1 MIVRTPSDRM
11 PPYKPAG
18 LVVLSVAALALS
30 LRAAGSRP
38 GRAYDDVPQLRIAAA
53 QTVLDQRDLADA
65 AAVGRLPVP
74 EQNDIV
80 HAIVTREIGIIAL
93 AAVVI
98 AFLALRVLMTA

>member
-1 MIVRTPSDRM
+1 VGEIGVLRRGYGACASQNTSTWLGLSRSPRGMIVRTPSDRM

-53 QTVLDQRDLADA
+53 FEATGVRRTA
-65 AAVGRLPVP
+65 RLRTP
-74 EQNDIV
+74 
-80 HAIVTREIGIIAL
+80 RL
-93 AAVVI
+93 K
-98 AFLALRVLMTA
+98 